1 MCYTTSVNRSGWW
14 YAVEVVIPRNLGY
27 SDLEMEVEHRD
38 TDLDIGMHCHYIMC
52 KPWKLV
58 GLLWGKAESE
68 EKK

>member
-1 MCYTTSVNRSGWW
+1 M
-14 YAVEVVIPRNLGY
+14 IPRNLGY